1 MCVIYYAWIYSLLR
15 LIRSQLE
22 VKVVWSEMC
31 KKTPM
36 FRAYCLNQWHEFSVW
51 PIEIALIIYA
61 NIFDVNDT
69 LYHSLLTQFVLKFTR
84 LNAGVCKI
92 LTIHDY
98 FTKYY
103 WLFHYNHTLIS
114 LSCTYLSF
122 SCIFM
127 VINRETNKTHGV

>member
-31 KKTPM
+31 KKNTNVQGILPQPM
-36 FRAYCLNQWHEFSVW
+36 AWVFCLTNRNSPYYLCKSIWS
-51 PIEIALIIYA
+51 
-61 NIFDVNDT
+61 
-69 LYHSLLTQFVLKFTR
+69 LYHFLFTQFVLKFTR
-84 LNAGVCKI
+84 LNAGACKI